1 MRLNDYQQLSKRTM
15 PRHDTAHSKREA
27 TINYAFGLA
36 GECGETLEILKKE
49 LFHGHEKS
57 HIDKVKELGDV
68 LHYLAG
74 LATLLEVD
82 LETVARVNIEKLEK
96 RYSNGFSTQASIER
110 VDVKTMCTDCGKPV
124 NFNERHSKDEDDY
137 FCGACT
143 PISEW
148 ER

>member
-1 MRLNDYQQLSKRTM
+1 MNLTLNDYQQLSKRTM

-27 TINYAFGLA
+27 TLNYLLGAN
-36 GECGETLEILKKE
+36 GEMGELTDLFKKE
-49 LFHGHEKS
+49 IFHDHPQS

-110 VDVKTMCTDCGKPV
+110 VDVEG
-124 NFNERHSKDEDDY
+124 
-137 FCGACT
+137 
-143 PISEW
+143 
-148 ER
+148 

>member
-15 PRHDTAHSKREA
+15 PRHDTAHDKREA
-27 TINYAFGLA
+27 TLNYLLGAS
-36 GECGETLEILKKE
+36 GEMGELVDLFKKE

-57 HIDKVKELGDV
+57 HIEKVKELGDV

-96 RYSNGFSTQASIER
+96 RYSNGFSTQASIAR
-110 VDVKTMCTDCGKPV
+110 VDVEG
-124 NFNERHSKDEDDY
+124 
-137 FCGACT
+137 
-143 PISEW
+143 
-148 ER
+148 